1 MSHTGRSTALHSMP
15 GSVPLRTDTSKV
27 LFVIRKR
34 GNPAPCGYIQ
44 ITNIHPI
51 HRSAEIGIRIGSD
64 EDRGRGIGKA
74 ALKLAVDYIWNHL
87 NLNRIQLTVLAT
99 NLRAIRAYKAVGFEE
114 EGLFRRAAFIN
125 GVWTDVLA
133 MATLR
138 PPPNPP
144 DQWAK
149 RRSDQT
155 RDRCLLTLESKRV
168 WRASDAT
175 SLSGCERNR
184 RTTHEQFRQHRGTV
198 SRSRRTSQSRAPR
211 RRRCSL

>member
-1 MSHTGRSTALHSMP
+1 MTMSALMP
-15 GSVPLRTDTSKV
+15 VMQEYCDVAIGPLVPDDSAALFRWVNDVKSAGLDVAYRPVDGVAFNAWLGTFATDTSKV
-27 LFVIRKR
+27 LFVIRRR

-64 EDRGRGIGKA
+64 EDRGRGIGKS
-74 ALKLAVDYIWNHL
+74 ALKLAVDYVWNHL

-114 EGLFRRAAFIN
+114 EGLFRRAVFIN

-138 PPPNPP
+138 PPSSPSE
-144 DQWAK
+144 QWARAAPIK
-149 RRSDQT
+149 LAIGNPQRAGVG
-155 RDRCLLTLESKRV
+155 LES
-168 WRASDAT
+168 A
-175 SLSGCERNR
+175 
-184 RTTHEQFRQHRGTV
+184 
-198 SRSRRTSQSRAPR
+198 
-211 RRRCSL
+211 